1 MVAFKFENEV
11 LDTKTTHEKELGDIR
26 FRQLLSQTE
35 WYALPKTVRD
45 RFGKRVAGGQSKLY
59 QGHITKNTMSRL
71 GFAMAQILRLVG
83 GPLPIEKNGLGAPA
97 IVTVTEDKAGN
108 GQFWI
113 RQYGRKKT
121 FPQIIH
127 STKRFAG
134 PTGLEEHIGYGIGMT
149 LILRV
154 VGADL
159 LFQQH
164 KYFVEAFGRRLYI
177 PDWLTPGML
186 TITHKDLGEGWFE
199 FGLTLKH
206 KIFGRLLDQ
215 TAKFR
220 DVAG

>member
-1 MVAFKFENEV
+1 
-11 LDTKTTHEKELGDIR
+11 
-26 FRQLLSQTE
+26 
-35 WYALPKTVRD
+35 
-45 RFGKRVAGGQSKLY
+45 
-59 QGHITKNTMSRL
+59 
-71 GFAMAQILRLVG
+71 
-83 GPLPIEKNGLGAPA
+83 
-97 IVTVTEDKAGN
+97 
-108 GQFWI
+108 
-113 RQYGRKKT
+113 
-121 FPQIIH
+121 
-127 STKRFAG
+127 
-134 PTGLEEHIGYGIGMT
+134 MT